1 MSLNAIDH
9 MGEKHNCYN
18 VGFHKDKSIYE
29 RSRNYI
35 KKIHKDP
42 QPTLL

>member
-18 VGFHKDKSIYE
+18 VGIHNGKSIYE
-29 RSRNYI
+29 
-35 KKIHKDP
+35 KQELH
-42 QPTLL
+42 